1 VNHSLVALFGQAG
14 HPSGQ
19 ILAAGVGLV
28 SQADRQPSV
37 TCLLLSGGICGAS
50 TTLLVSPRTKGLDL
64 IGLEE
69 PEKYL
74 PMDVRERATR
84 D

>member
-1 VNHSLVALFGQAG
+1 MGVLF
-14 HPSGQ
+14 S
-19 ILAAGVGLV
+19 
-28 SQADRQPSV
+28 
-37 TCLLLSGGICGAS
+37 S

-69 PEKYL
+69 PENEILEEPEKYL
-74 PMDVRERATR
+74 PMDVRERARR